1 MTTRRGPARGVG
13 VGDEV
18 AIHATVLRRIDEE
31 RVSVSIPTYGH
42 PHSIADRTA
51 RNGQNIELIG
61 EVTRIDEQAGKVTVN
76 LRPVVTVD
84 LDQVKLVTGYEP
96 PRPPVAR
103 NDKPD

>member
-1 MTTRRGPARGVG
+1 MTTRRPARGVG

-51 RNGQNIELIG
+51 GNGQNIELIG